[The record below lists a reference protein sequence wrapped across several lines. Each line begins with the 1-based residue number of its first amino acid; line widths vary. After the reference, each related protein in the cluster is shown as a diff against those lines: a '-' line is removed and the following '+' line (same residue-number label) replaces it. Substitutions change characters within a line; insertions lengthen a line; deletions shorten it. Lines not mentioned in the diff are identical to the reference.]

1 MIMNSNSLES
11 LVTLCETKTTA
22 TTNHGNYPY
31 HNHSLVLNIE
41 ITVLPWIIS
50 TPAK

>member
-1 MIMNSNSLES
+1 MNSNSLEI
-11 LVTLCETKTTA
+11 VTLCETKTTA
-22 TTNHGNYPY
+22 TTNHGNSYPY